1 MGLFL
6 WGDMSLTSSST
17 DAQVRAAYED
27 NADYD
32 TTASVAKAKLFVQ
45 ACRIR
50 LSRMQDEVAH
60 GDARVQESYQ
70 KIADQLDAATS
81 WWSANDEDATTS
93 KIRAS
98 VRHPDLR
105 SIRS

>member
-1 MGLFL
+1 
-6 WGDMSLTSSST
+6 MSLSSTST
-17 DAQVRAAYED
+17 DAEVRAAYED

-32 TTASVAKAKLFVQ
+32 VEASPTKAKLFIQ

-60 GDARVQESYQ
+60 GDVRVRESYE
-70 KIADQLDAATS
+70 KFANQLKSAVTWWQSNDTTATAATQ
-81 WWSANDEDATTS
+81 
-93 KIRAS
+93 RAS

-105 SIRS
+105 DIRL